1 MVPTVKTIRKKNPM
15 TKFKATTRP
24 PQNTLLV
31 PERTTVPQLPNA
43 STGPRMTFRKLENI
57 VHGDIIIDGGSDW
70 AMISAEVTELL
81 NGLDHED
88 NFVVLRVAKEIAE
101 GIARELAV
109 REGDTVRFIKT
120 LNAALDPMIAWLE
133 RHGHNG
139 RSIRQ
144 VNPSKTRDQ
153 IGRETRRTVPSDYS
167 KAPDGTF
174 TYGEV
179 RSIVREAVTNPSLGR
194 QMALKVLDRQGG
206 GAKNV
211 SSIKPEHLDMV
222 YEAFASLLARERR

>member
-1 MVPTVKTIRKKNPM
+1 M
-15 TKFKATTRP
+15 TKFEATTRP
-24 PQNTLLV
+24 PQDTLLV
-31 PERTTVPQLPNA
+31 PERITVPQLPNA
-43 STGPRMTFRKLENI
+43 STGPRMTLRELENI
-57 VHGDIIIDGGSDW
+57 VHGEIIIESGGDL

-109 REGDTVRFIKT
+109 RDGDMVRVIRT
-120 LNAALDPMIAWLE
+120 LDAALDPMIAWLE
-133 RHGHNG
+133 HHGHNG

-144 VNPSKTRDQ
+144 VNPSKIRDQ
-153 IGRETRRTVPSDYS
+153 IKRETRRTVPSDNS
-167 KAPDGTF
+167 KAPNGTF
-174 TYGEV
+174 IYGDV
-179 RSIVREAVTNPSLGR
+179 RNIVLEAATNPNLGH

-222 YEAFASLLARERR
+222 YEAFANLLARERR